1 MSKPRLRS
9 EEERISEPSDDD
21 GSGLHHASEDVFYDS
36 WESDPD
42 QVND

>member
-9 EEERISEPSDDD
+9 AEERASEPSDDD
-21 GSGLHHASEDVFYDS
+21 GSGLHWASKDAYYDS
-36 WESDPD
+36 WDSDPD